1 MPDLRFDIERAEPV
15 QYAQAPML
23 AFTLK
28 VSNAAPREQIQSVML
43 QYQVWIEPAGRQYD
57 EQEQSLLLDLFGEPN
72 RWNRTVRSLLW
83 TRGNVLVPPFS
94 DSRHVDLDVPC
105 TYDLNVAVAKY
116 FFALK
121 DGTVPLR
128 LMFSGTVFYVPE
140 HSEDGMIQVSQIPL
154 EKEASYRLSMG
165 VWKEMMEYYYPNSR
179 WLCLSRNVF
188 DQLYRYKIRYG
199 LTTWEQ
205 VFEQLMPM
213 EVQEGKP

>member
-1 MPDLRFDIERAEPV
+1 MPDLEFDIVDAAPV

-23 AFTLK
+23 ALRLTLST
-28 VSNAAPREQIQSVML
+28 VQPRQQIQSVIL

-57 EQEQSLLLDLFGEPN
+57 EQEQSLLLDIFGKPE

-83 TRGNVLVPPFS
+83 TRNTILVPPFS
-94 DSRHVDLDVPC
+94 DHRTVDLDVPC

-116 FFALK
+116 FYALK

-140 HSEDGMIQVSQIPL
+140 DSEDGNIQVGQIPL
-154 EKEASYRLSMG
+154 EQEAAYRFPVG
-165 VWKEMMEYYYPNSR
+165 IWQEMMERYYPNCH
-179 WLCLSRNVF
+179 WLCLPRDVF
-188 DQLYRYKIRYG
+188 DRFYRFKMQHA

-205 VFEQLMPM
+205 VVEQLMPANA
-213 EVQEGKP
+213 QEEKL